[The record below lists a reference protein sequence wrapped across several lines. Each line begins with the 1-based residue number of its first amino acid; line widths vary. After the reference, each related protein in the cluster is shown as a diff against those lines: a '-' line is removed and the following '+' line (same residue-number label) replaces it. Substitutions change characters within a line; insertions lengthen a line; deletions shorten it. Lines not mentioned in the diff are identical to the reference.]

1 MRLHVHRWGD
11 PEAPPV
17 LCMHGV
23 MGHGGRFRRLA
34 QTYLADRQVIA
45 VDLRGHGMSGW
56 EPPWDIA
63 TFVADVCE
71 TLDAE
76 GIARSD
82 VVGFSF
88 GGRLGVELAA
98 VHPDRVRRLALL
110 DPAIQ
115 LAPGVALGFADQ
127 TRPDVSFAAV
137 DEAVTARL
145 ATLAHTPREMVDADV
160 VEALETG
167 ADGRLRYRVGRSAVV
182 AAYGEMARTPA
193 LPTGCPTLLVRAAN
207 GVLDD
212 RQEALLRDALGD
224 RLTVLGVPGNHPVMW
239 DAFALTGEAVAAHLQ
254 QAP

>member
-11 PEAPPV
+11 PSAMPV

-34 QTYLADRQVIA
+34 QTYLADRHVVA
-45 VDLRGHGMSGW
+45 VDLRGHGVSGW

-76 GIARSD
+76 AITQTD
-82 VVGFSF
+82 VIGFSF
-88 GGRLGVELAA
+88 GGRLGLELAA
-98 VHPDRVRRLALL
+98 AHPDRVRRLALL

-115 LAPGVALGFADQ
+115 LAPDAALGFADQ
-127 TRPDVSFAAV
+127 TRPDVSFDDV
-137 DEAVTARL
+137 DEAVDARL
-145 ATLAHTPREMVDADV
+145 ATLAHTPRELVDEDV
-160 VEALETG
+160 AEALVTG
-167 ADGRLRYRVGRSAVV
+167 EDGRLRYRVARSAVV
-182 AAYGEMARTPA
+182 AAYGEMARPPL

-207 GVLDD
+207 GILDD

-224 RLTVLGVPGNHPVMW
+224 RLTVIGVPGNHPVMW
-239 DAFALTGEAVAAHLQ
+239 DAFAQTGEAVAAHLTG
-254 QAP
+254 A

>member
-11 PEAPPV
+11 PTGTPV
-17 LCMHGV
+17 LCIHGV

-34 QTYLADRQVIA
+34 RTYLADRRVVA
-45 VDLRGHGMSGW
+45 VDLRGHGVSGW

-76 GIARSD
+76 GITETD

-98 VHPDRVRRLALL
+98 AHPDRVHRLALL

-115 LAPGVALGFADQ
+115 LAPVTALGFADQ
-127 TRPDVSFAAV
+127 TRPDVSFGDV
-137 DEAVTARL
+137 DEAVAARL
-145 ATLAHTPREMVDADV
+145 ATLAHTPREMVDEDV
-160 VEALETG
+160 AEALETG

-182 AAYGEMARTPA
+182 AAYGEMARTPGM
-193 LPTGCPTLLVRAAN
+193 PTSCPTLLVRAAN

-212 RQEALLRDALGD
+212 RQQALLRDALGH
-224 RLTVLGVPGNHPVMW
+224 RLTVVHVPGNHPVMW
-239 DAFALTGEAVAAHLQ
+239 DAFAQTGEAVAAHFSGV
-254 QAP
+254 